1 MGMIGTFLG
10 GLFGMG
16 QTGLQN
22 AANLQIAQQNLEYQ
36 KQRNKIEDARYAEE
50 TAYNRQFAEDEREY
64 NRAVAE
70 DERVWNQGFAE
81 RQFAYNR
88 QFAEDERAY
97 NRALQQEIFRR
108 EDTAIARQAE
118 SLSKLGI
125 NPLSQNMNGLNAG
138 QVISSYAP
146 SSVSSPSSSLHPSS
160 APASSSRGGRAL
172 HNDMKYELSLA
183 PVLGMLDTINGIQTG
198 EYTRDKLQL
207 ENDRMF
213 LENALLANEMGFN
226 YTPNLGFKNKYKDSK
241 GSELGIREDNG
252 YHYKWSET
260 STAKF
265 QRDNKNLE
273 ENQKNF
279 SLKHKIYSGIY
290 DGADSKLNYLRELST
305 TDFSKIAEDFLTNIV
320 KSYSEIGND
329 FKKRFGDKSSFAD
342 KFLNLLF

>member
-1 MGMIGTFLG
+1 MGMFSTFLG

-22 AANLQIAQQNLEYQ
+22 AANLQIAQENLKYQ
-36 KQRNKIEDARYAEE
+36 KERNEIEDARYAEE
-50 TAYNRQFAEDEREY
+50 TAYNRAFSEDEREY
-64 NRAVAE
+64 NRA
-70 DERVWNQGFAE
+70 
-81 RQFAYNR
+81 
-88 QFAEDERAY
+88 FAEDERAWNRGFAQKQFAYNKAFAEDEREY

-138 QVISSYAP
+138 QVISSSAP
-146 SSVSSPSSSLHPSS
+146 STVGSPSSSIHPSS
-160 APASSSRGGRAL
+160 AAASSSRGGRAL
-172 HNDMKYELSLA
+172 HNDMKYEISLA
-183 PVLGMLDTINGIQTG
+183 PILGMLDTINGIQTG
-198 EYTRDKLQL
+198 EYSRDKLQL

-213 LENALLANEMGFN
+213 LENALLANEMGID
-226 YTPNLGFKNKYKDSK
+226 YTPNLGFKNKFKDSK
-241 GSELGIREDNG
+241 GSVLGISNDDG
-252 YHYKWSET
+252 SKYKWSET
-260 STAKF
+260 STARF

-273 ENQKNF
+273 ENQKYF

-290 DGADSKLNYLRELST
+290 DGSDSRLNYLRELST

-329 FKKRFGDKSSFAD
+329 FKKRFGGKSSFAD
-342 KFLNLLF
+342 KFINLLF

>member
-1 MGMIGTFLG
+1 MGMFSTFLG
-10 GLFGMG
+10 GLFGLG
-16 QTGLQN
+16 QVGLQN
-22 AANLQIAQQNLEYQ
+22 AANAQLAQQNLEYQ
-36 KQRNKIEDARYAEE
+36 EERNKIEDARYEEE
-50 TAYNRQFAEDEREY
+50 TAYNRAFSEDERAY

-70 DERVWNQGFAE
+70 DERKWNRGFAE
-81 RQFAYNR
+81 RQFAYNKA
-88 QFAEDERAY
+88 FAEDERAY

-125 NPLSQNMNGLNAG
+125 NPLSQNMNGLGAG
-138 QVISSYAP
+138 QVISSSAP
-146 SSVSSPSSSLHPSS
+146 SNVGSPTSSLHPSS
-160 APASSSRGGRAL
+160 APASSSRGGHAL
-172 HNDMKYELSLA
+172 HNDMKYEVSLA
-183 PVLGMLDTINGIQTG
+183 PILGMLDTINGIQTG

-290 DGADSKLNYLRELST
+290 DGADSRLNYLRELST
-305 TDFSKIAEDFLTNIV
+305 TDFSKIGEDFLTNIV
-320 KSYSEIGND
+320 KSYSEMGND
-329 FKKRFGDKSSFAD
+329 FKKKFGVKSSFAD

>member
-1 MGMIGTFLG
+1 MFSTFLG

-16 QTGLQN
+16 QVGLQN
-22 AANLQIAQQNLEYQ
+22 AANAQIAKENLEYE
-36 KQRNKIEDARYAEE
+36 KERNAIEDARYAEE
-50 TAYNRQFAEDEREY
+50 TAYNRQFAEEERDY
-64 NRAVAE
+64 SRS
-70 DERVWNQGFAE
+70 
-81 RQFAYNR
+81 
-88 QFAEDERAY
+88 FAEDERAWNRGFARSQLAYNRKFAEEERDY

-138 QVISSYAP
+138 QVISSSAP
-146 SSVSSPSSSLHPSS
+146 SSVSSPSTSSHPSS
-160 APASSSRGGRAL
+160 APALSSRGGHAL
-172 HNDMKYELSLA
+172 HNNMKYEFSLA
-183 PVLGMLDTINGIQTG
+183 PILGMLDTINGIQSG

-213 LENALLANEMGFN
+213 LENALLANEMGID

-241 GSELGIREDNG
+241 GSVLGIKNDDG
-252 YHYKWSET
+252 TKFKWSET
-260 STAKF
+260 STARFK
-265 QRDNKNLE
+265 RDNENLE
-273 ENQKNF
+273 ENQKYF

-290 DGADSKLNYLRELST
+290 DGSDSRLNYLRELST
-305 TDFSKIAEDFLTNIV
+305 TDFSKIAEDFLTNVV

-329 FKKRFGDKSSFAD
+329 FKKRFGGKSSFAD

>member
-1 MGMIGTFLG
+1 MGIFNSFLSG
-10 GLFGMG
+10 FFGLG
-16 QTGLQN
+16 QVGLQN
-22 AANLQIAQQNLEYQ
+22 AANAQLAKQNLEYQ
-36 KQRNKIEDARYAEE
+36 KERNKIEDARYEAE
-50 TAYNRQFAEDEREY
+50 TAYNRAFAEDERDFNRAFALNDREYNRAFAEDEREY
-64 NRAVAE
+64 NRA
-70 DERVWNQGFAE
+70 
-81 RQFAYNR
+81 
-88 QFAEDERAY
+88 
-97 NRALQQEIFRR
+97 LQQKIFER
-108 EDTAIARQAE
+108 EDTAIERQAQ

-125 NPLSQNMNGLNAG
+125 NPLSQSMNGLGAG
-138 QVISSYAP
+138 QT
-146 SSVSSPSSSLHPSS
+146 VSTSMPSS
-160 APASSSRGGRAL
+160 ASHSSSGIPSASSRGGQAL
-172 HNDMKYELSLA
+172 HNDMKYEISLA
-183 PVLGMLDTINGIQTG
+183 PILGMLDTINGIQTG

-213 LENALLANEMGFN
+213 LENAAIANEMGFN

-252 YHYKWSET
+252 SIYKWTET

-290 DGADSKLNYLRELST
+290 DGADSRLNYLRELST

-329 FKKRFGDKSSFAD
+329 FKKRFGGKSSFAD
-342 KFLNLLF
+342 KFINLLF

>member
-1 MGMIGTFLG
+1 MGMFSTFLG
-10 GLFGMG
+10 GLFGLG
-16 QTGLQN
+16 QVGLQN
-22 AANLQIAQQNLEYQ
+22 AGNEKIAKENLEYQ
-36 KQRNKIEDARYAEE
+36 KERNEIEDARYEEE
-50 TAYNRQFAEDEREY
+50 TAYNRAFAEDERDY
-64 NRAVAE
+64 NRAFAE
-70 DERVWNQGFAE
+70 DERKYNRMFAE
-81 RQFAYNR
+81 DERAYNR
-88 QFAEDERAY
+88 AFAEDERAY
-97 NRALQQEIFRR
+97 NRALQQQIFER

-125 NPLSQNMNGLNAG
+125 NPLSQNMNGLGAG
-138 QVISSYAP
+138 QVISSSAP
-146 SSVSSPSSSLHPSS
+146 SSVSSPSTSLHSS
-160 APASSSRGGRAL
+160 PAAAASSRGGKAL
-172 HNDMKYELSLA
+172 YNDMKYEVSLA
-183 PVLGMLDTINGIQTG
+183 PILGMLDTINGIQTG

-252 YHYKWSET
+252 SLYKWSET

-279 SLKHKIYSGIY
+279 SLKHKLYSGIY
-290 DGADSKLNYLRELST
+290 DGSDSRLNYLRELST

-329 FKKRFGDKSSFAD
+329 FKKRFGGKSSFAD
-342 KFLNLLF
+342 KFINLLF

>member
-1 MGMIGTFLG
+1 MGMFSTFLG

-22 AANLQIAQQNLEYQ
+22 AANLQIAQENLKYQ
-36 KQRNKIEDARYAEE
+36 KERNEIEDARYAEE
-50 TAYNRQFAEDEREY
+50 TAYNRDFSEDEREY
-64 NRAVAE
+64 NRA
-70 DERVWNQGFAE
+70 
-81 RQFAYNR
+81 
-88 QFAEDERAY
+88 FAEDERAWNRGFAQKQFAYNKAFAEDEREY

-138 QVISSYAP
+138 QVISSSAP
-146 SSVSSPSSSLHPSS
+146 STVGSPSSSIHPSS
-160 APASSSRGGRAL
+160 AAASSSRGGRAL
-172 HNDMKYELSLA
+172 HNDMKYEISLA
-183 PVLGMLDTINGIQTG
+183 PILGMLDTINGIQTG
-198 EYTRDKLQL
+198 EYSRDKLQL

-213 LENALLANEMGFN
+213 LENALLANEMGID
-226 YTPNLGFKNKYKDSK
+226 YTPNLGFKNKFKDSK
-241 GSELGIREDNG
+241 GSVLGISNDDG
-252 YHYKWSET
+252 SKYKWSET
-260 STAKF
+260 STARF

-273 ENQKNF
+273 ENQKYF

-290 DGADSKLNYLRELST
+290 DGSDSRLNYLRELST

-329 FKKRFGDKSSFAD
+329 FKKRFGGKSSFAD
-342 KFLNLLF
+342 KFINLLF

>member
-1 MGMIGTFLG
+1 MGMFSTFLG
-10 GLFGMG
+10 GLFGLG
-16 QTGLQN
+16 QVGLQN
-22 AANLQIAQQNLEYQ
+22 AANAQLAKENLEYQ
-36 KQRNKIEDARYAEE
+36 KERNEIEDARYAEE
-50 TAYNRQFAEDEREY
+50 TSYNRAIYADERDYNRKFAEDDRAWNRGFAERQLAYNRQFAEDERE
-64 NRAVAE
+64 
-70 DERVWNQGFAE
+70 
-81 RQFAYNR
+81 
-88 QFAEDERAY
+88 Y

-138 QVISSYAP
+138 QVISSSAP
-146 SSVSSPSSSLHPSS
+146 SSVSPSSSSYHPGGIPS
-160 APASSSRGGRAL
+160 SSSRGGQAL
-172 HNDMKYELSLA
+172 HNNMKYEFSLA
-183 PVLGMLDTINGIQTG
+183 PILGMLDTINGIQTG
-198 EYTRDKLQL
+198 EYSRDKLQL

-213 LENALLANEMGFN
+213 LENALLANEMGID

-241 GSELGIREDNG
+241 GSMLGIKTDDG
-252 YHYKWSET
+252 SHFKWSET

-273 ENQKNF
+273 ENQKYF

-290 DGADSKLNYLRELST
+290 DGSDSRLNYLREMST
-305 TDFSKIAEDFLTNIV
+305 TDFSKIAEDFLTNVV

-329 FKKRFGDKSSFAD
+329 FKKRYGGKSSFAD

>member
-1 MGMIGTFLG
+1 MGFFSSFLG
-10 GLFGMG
+10 GLFGLG
-16 QTGLQN
+16 STQLQN
-22 AANLQIAQQNLEYQ
+22 SSNEYIAKQNLEYQ
-36 KQRNKIEDARYAEE
+36 KERNKIEDARYEEE
-50 TAYNRQFAEDEREY
+50 TEYNRAFAEDERAY
-64 NRAVAE
+64 NRAFAE
-70 DERVWNQGFAE
+70 DER
-81 RQFAYNR
+81 AYNR
-88 QFAEDERAY
+88 RFAEEERAY
-97 NRALQQEIFRR
+97 NRALQQEIFER

-125 NPLSQNMNGLNAG
+125 NPLSQSMNGLGAG
-138 QVISSYAP
+138 QAISSSAP
-146 SSVSSPSSSLHPSS
+146 SSSSLHPSS
-160 APASSSRGGRAL
+160 APSPSSRGGQAL
-172 HNDMKYELSLA
+172 HNDMKYEFSLA
-183 PVLGMLDTINGIQTG
+183 PILGMLDTINGIQTG

-252 YHYKWSET
+252 TQYKWSET

-265 QRDNKNLE
+265 QRENKNLD

-279 SLKHKIYSGIY
+279 SLKHKLYSGIY
-290 DGADSKLNYLRELST
+290 DGADSRLNYLRELST

-320 KSYSEIGND
+320 KSHSEIGND

-342 KFLNLLF
+342 KFIDLLF